1 MKNKNL
7 FLRIVVVTLLT
18 FTFISGCFGQS
29 LTKLDSIRQKQI
41 LILNANY
48 MECKDLVTI
57 KQNTIDFQEK
67 FIQTQAD
74 TINKKIDQN
83 IVLADKLG
91 KSEKKKERFKNIS
104 IAASVVAA
112 LELSLLIFR

>member
-7 FLRIVVVTLLT
+7 KFFIVCIALGFAVDN
-18 FTFISGCFGQS
+18 CNAQS

-41 LILNANY
+41 LILNSNY
-48 MECKDLVTI
+48 MDCKDLVTI

-74 TINKKIDQN
+74 TINKKINEN
-83 IVLADKLG
+83 IVLSDKLG

-104 IAASVVAA
+104 IAASVVAV